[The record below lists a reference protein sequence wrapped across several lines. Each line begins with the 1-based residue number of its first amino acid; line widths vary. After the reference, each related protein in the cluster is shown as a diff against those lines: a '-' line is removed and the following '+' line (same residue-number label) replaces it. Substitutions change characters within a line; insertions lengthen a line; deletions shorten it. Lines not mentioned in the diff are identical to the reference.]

1 MSGNYSLLEAY
12 PFGAPD
18 VSVKVGAGKK
28 MGTGGQGVAPVE
40 VKVAGQMDPMAT
52 AGRRRRHTK
61 KGGQDAMTAGRRRRH
76 TKRGGQDAMTAGR
89 RRKHT
94 KKGGQDAGRRHRSR
108 KH

>member
-1 MSGNYSLLEAY
+1 MSGSYSLLEAY

-40 VKVAGQMDPMAT
+40 VKVAGQDPMA

-61 KGGQDAMTAGRRRRH
+61 KGGQDAAGR
-76 TKRGGQDAMTAGR
+76 K
-89 RRKHT
+89 RKHT
-94 KKGGQDAGRRHRSR
+94 KKGGQNGARRHRSR